1 MSHAAKALSARE
13 TVRRIAA
20 GELTAEAAVRA
31 CLDAVAAREPAVGA
45 WQVLAGEQALAAARR
60 FDEAGRPAGLLGGVP
75 IAVKDNIETAALA
88 TGYGSAIYEDHRPV
102 ADAACVVVAEAAGAI
117 VLGKTVSTEFAYYQP
132 GKTANPHNVDHT
144 PGGSSQGSAAAV
156 AAGMVPLA
164 FGTQTAGSV
173 VRPAAYC
180 GVVGFKPSW
189 GLIPRG
195 GLKVLS
201 DWLDT
206 IGVFAQD
213 VEDAAFFAAALS
225 GRPNLRPQGQA
236 RALRVAVLRPPYP
249 ETAEPDALAA
259 LERAAAALRADGHVV
274 TDLPAPDILDRMS
287 GLQRL
292 VMGYDMVRSLAHERA
307 RADDRLSPVL
317 RRFLDESATIAPDAY
332 DAAMKSVRETQANMD
347 RVFGSADVILSPPAP
362 GEAPRGLQATGDP
375 AFNRAWT
382 LLQTPCLTVPA
393 GVGARGLPVGAQL
406 AARPGQD
413 AGLLA
418 AALALEAALAG

>member
-1 MSHAAKALSARE
+1 MSHAAKAITARE

-20 GELTAEAAVRA
+20 GALTAEAAVRT
-31 CLDAVAAREPAVGA
+31 CLDAIAAREPAVGA

-60 FDEAGRPAGLLGGVP
+60 FEEGGRPADLLGGVP
-75 IAVKDNIETAALA
+75 IAVKDNIETAALP
-88 TGYGSAIYEDHRPV
+88 TGYGSPIYEGHRPI
-102 ADAACVVVAEAAGAI
+102 ADAACVVAAQAAGAI
-117 VLGKTVSTEFAYYQP
+117 VLGKTVSTEFAYFQP
-132 GKTANPHNVDHT
+132 GRTANPHNLEHT

-180 GVVGFKPSW
+180 GVVGYKPSW

-236 RALRVAVLRPPYP
+236 SALRVAVLRPPYP
-249 ETAEPDALAA
+249 ETAEPDALDA
-259 LERAAAALRADGHVV
+259 LERAASALRANGHTV
-274 TDLPAPDILDRMS
+274 TDLPAPDVLDRMS

-292 VMGYDMVRSLAHERA
+292 VMGYDMVRSLAHERVHDA
-307 RADDRLSPVL
+307 DRLSPVL
-317 RRFLDESATIAPDAY
+317 RRFLHESAAITPEAY
-332 DAAMKSVRETQANMD
+332 DAAMKTVRETQADMD

-362 GEAPRGLQATGDP
+362 GEAPHGLQATGDP

-393 GVGARGLPVGAQL
+393 GVGARGLPVGGQL
-406 AARPGQD
+406 SARPGHD

-418 AALALEAALAG
+418 AALALEAALAV